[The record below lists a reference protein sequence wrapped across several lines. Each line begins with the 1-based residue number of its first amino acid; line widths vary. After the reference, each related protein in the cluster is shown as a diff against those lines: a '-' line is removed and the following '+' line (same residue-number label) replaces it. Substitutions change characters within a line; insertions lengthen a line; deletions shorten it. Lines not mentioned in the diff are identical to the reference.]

1 MQLQWLREYRR
12 GWKILKQHYHTP
24 YRMMLVLGLV
34 VVAVTLVGVYLPYLM
49 KQIIDLSQLDRVELS
64 FNQLWSWQNLYLLA
78 IAYALG
84 WFLSNFLDHLTGLFS
99 GLFMVNIESSLVYK
113 GLENYFHLKYSE
125 QKKIDTGVINTDIW
139 RGASAFSQLT
149 YTTLFILTPV
159 VFEILVMMWMLA
171 QNISFSFSFYFLL
184 FALLTFALTLLVTFK
199 SQDVFTAMYE
209 AKNMINQ
216 FFIERVQSHYD
227 VQVNAAHQYELKRFA
242 EKTAQYRHTTA
253 DSYYKIVRLMI
264 IQIVFVGIFLLSFMI
279 LTVYL
284 FEQQQV
290 TTGDFVLISA
300 YIIGLTMPI
309 LRVSQSLIRLR
320 GDYIALQ
327 KFNAY
332 FSLPQQQ
339 FKHDQ
344 IQAHELIYQFHHA
357 QFQLGKYQIRD
368 FNLSIEQ
375 GKCYVIMGQTGI
387 GETSF
392 IQYLIGLEQI
402 DAGQLLYKNIDI
414 SAEFAQEIYTEIAVV
429 SQTPIVYSG
438 SLRENL
444 VHNSAYTY
452 TDAELEAYLVQFN
465 LLHLLQKNKLGLD
478 DDIQE
483 IYKSFSGGEKQRI
496 SIIRAL
502 LKQPQCLIM
511 DEPTAAI
518 NEEMGRELLN
528 MIHAQVK
535 TIIMITHAHYA
546 QQFADELIDFDALIA
561 TQHAHQ
567 NQDTDI
573 SKV

>member
-1 MQLQWLREYRR
+1 MQLQWLQEYRR
-12 GWKILKQHYHTP
+12 GWKILKQHYHAP
-24 YRMMLVLGLV
+24 SRIMLVLGLV
-34 VVAVTLVGVYLPYLM
+34 VVAATLVGVYLPYLM

-84 WFLSNFLDHLTGLFS
+84 WFLSNFLDHLRGLFS

-139 RGASAFSQLT
+139 RGASAFGELT

-171 QNISFSFSFYFLL
+171 QNISLSFSLYFLF
-184 FALLTFALTLLVTFK
+184 FATLTFVLTLLVTFK
-199 SQDVFTAMYE
+199 SQDLFSAMYE
-209 AKNMINQ
+209 AKNKINQ

-227 VQVNAAHQYELKRFA
+227 IQVNAAHQYELKLFA

-264 IQIVFVGIFLLSFMI
+264 IQILFVGIFLLSFMI

-327 KFNAY
+327 KFNGY
-332 FSLPQQQ
+332 FALPQQQ

-344 IQAHELIYQFHHA
+344 IHAHELIYQFHDA
-357 QFQLGKYQIRD
+357 QFQLGKNQIRD
-368 FNLSIEQ
+368 FNLTIEQ

-387 GETSF
+387 GKTSF
-392 IQYLIGLEQI
+392 IQYLTGLEQI
-402 DAGQLLYKNIDI
+402 DAGQLHYKNIDI
-414 SAEFAQEIYTEIAVV
+414 STEFAEEIYTEIAVV

-452 TDAELEAYLVQFN
+452 TDAELEAYLAQFN
-465 LLHLLQKNKLGLD
+465 LLNLLQKNKLGLN

-511 DEPTAAI
+511 DEPTAAL
-518 NEEMGRELLN
+518 NEQMGRELLSL
-528 MIHAQVK
+528 IHAQVK
-535 TIIMITHAHYA
+535 TIIMVTHAQYA
-546 QQFADELIDFDALIA
+546 QQFADELIDFDALILK
-561 TQHAHQ
+561 QQSHLEL
-567 NQDTDI
+567 D
-573 SKV
+573 